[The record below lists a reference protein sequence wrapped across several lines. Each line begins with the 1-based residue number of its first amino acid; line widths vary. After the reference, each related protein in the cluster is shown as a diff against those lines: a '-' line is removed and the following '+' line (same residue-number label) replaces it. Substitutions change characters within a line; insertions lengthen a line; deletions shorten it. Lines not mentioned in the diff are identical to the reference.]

1 MCYARHI
8 VAVSDVGKSTSACN
22 MVFIII
28 TAAYLKFFLLQRRL
42 IVLHAVLD

>member
-28 TAAYLKFFLLQRRL
+28 TVAYLKFFFAATKTDRFARS
-42 IVLHAVLD
+42 A